1 MDFNQRK
8 DVIRYLFI
16 FNFNDIQNNGS
27 ARIDRIGDLSF
38 KEKKLALDEP
48 QILTWV
54 TVLSWKQYKFIY
66 NLFRK

>member
-8 DVIRYLFI
+8 DIIRYLFI

-38 KEKKLALDEP
+38 KEKKPALDEP
-48 QILTWV
+48 QILT
-54 TVLSWKQYKFIY
+54 
-66 NLFRK
+66 